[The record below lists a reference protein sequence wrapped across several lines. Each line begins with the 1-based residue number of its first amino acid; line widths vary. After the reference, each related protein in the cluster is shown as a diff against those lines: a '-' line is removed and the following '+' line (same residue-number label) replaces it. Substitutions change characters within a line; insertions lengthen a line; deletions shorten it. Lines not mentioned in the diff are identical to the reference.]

1 MTKLTKEQA
10 VSAVQTANTH
20 EAIEAVLMNCTKAM
34 MVEVYEAVS
43 GQKFPRSISG
53 QLKADLADNTASLIM
68 IAREEVAYQ
77 AKSVEEKFAA
87 LGSETI
93 AVRNNHIL
101 LCSMSELKWI
111 AEKLG
116 VWTEGENDVLTVQHK
131 IMKELSV
138 REEVSDIE
146 ARLSGNDDVSVKACL
161 CSVMPE
167 ALERVIARYG
177 LTVSRDD
184 LPRRLGM
191 AEELYK
197 HYLASKTETG
207 ESEPFVSYEDVRRAY
222 NDYYNAQGRYLDSNE
237 TDKVEKKIADEAYR
251 KYLTLLAEYRRGAMP
266 EREAVLNWIR
276 ERCGEAAWPVERLA
290 SYGFDYLVELSH
302 KCGIHA
308 AKFQGISRNDMAV
321 RLIREAGIETC
332 ATTFYEFA
340 IKQRKELQA
349 GLHELWQKR
358 HALRK
363 AQRLLGEGS
372 ADSEAL
378 NDVWEP
384 YQEEVDYLMSKYK
397 EYSRHLQRGRRYEA
411 ERRNAA

>member
-1 MTKLTKEQA
+1 MIKSTKEQA
-10 VSAVQTANTH
+10 VSAVQAANTH
-20 EAIEAVLMNCTKAM
+20 DEIKAVLMTCTKAV
-34 MVEVYEAVS
+34 MVEVYEVVS
-43 GQKFPRSISG
+43 GQKFPHSTSG

-68 IAREEVAYQ
+68 TAREEAGYQ
-77 AKSVEEKFAA
+77 AKPVEEKFES
-87 LGSETI
+87 LGSETV
-93 AVRNNHIL
+93 AVRNNHVL
-101 LCSMSELKWI
+101 LCNMSELKWI

-116 VWTEGENDVLTVQHK
+116 VWANGENDALTVQHK

-138 REEVSDIE
+138 LEGVSDIE
-146 ARLSGNDDVSVKACL
+146 ARLSGNDDVLVKACV
-161 CSVMPE
+161 CNVMPE

-197 HYLASKTETG
+197 HYLAGKSKAEG
-207 ESEPFVSYEDVRRAY
+207 SEPFVSYEDVRRAY

-237 TDKVEKKIADEAYR
+237 TDTVEKKIADEAYR
-251 KYLTLLAEYRRGAMP
+251 KYLTLLVEYRRGAMP

-276 ERCGEAAWPVERLA
+276 DRCGEAALPVERLA
-290 SYGFDYLVELSH
+290 TNSFDYLVELSH

-308 AKFQGISRNDMAV
+308 ANFKGISKHDMAV
-321 RLIREAGIETC
+321 RLIREASIETC
-332 ATTFYEFA
+332 AKTSYEFA

-363 AQRLLGEGS
+363 AQRILGEDS

-384 YQEEVDYLMSKYK
+384 YQEEVDFLMS
-397 EYSRHLQRGRRYEA
+397 EYEKFSKHLKRERRYEA
-411 ERRNAA
+411 ESRNAA

>member
-1 MTKLTKEQA
+1 MTKITQEQA
-10 VSAVQTANTH
+10 ISAVQAATTH
-20 EAIEAVLMNCTKAM
+20 DEIKAVLMTCTKAI

-43 GQKFPRSISG
+43 GQKFPHSISG

-68 IAREEVAYQ
+68 TAREEAEYQ
-77 AKSVEEKFAA
+77 AKPVEEKFAA
-87 LGSETI
+87 LTSETV
-93 AVRNNHIL
+93 AVRNNHVL
-101 LCSMSELKWI
+101 LCNMSELKWI

-116 VWTEGENDVLTVQHK
+116 VWANGENDALTVQHK

-138 REEVSDIE
+138 REDVSDIE
-146 ARLSGNDDVSVKACL
+146 TRLSGNDDVSVKACL
-161 CSVMPE
+161 CTITPE
-167 ALERVIARYG
+167 ALERVISRYG

-197 HYLASKTETG
+197 YYLASKTEAG
-207 ESEPFVSYEDVRRAY
+207 ETDPFVSYEDVRRAY
-222 NDYYNAQGRYLDSNE
+222 NDYYNAQGNYLDSNE
-237 TDKVEKKIADEAYR
+237 TDTVEKKIADEAYR
-251 KYLTLLAEYRRGAMP
+251 KYLTLLTEYRRGAMP
-266 EREAVLNWIR
+266 EREGVLNWIR
-276 ERCGEAAWPVERLA
+276 DRCGEAALPVERLA
-290 SYGFDYLVELSH
+290 TNSYNYLVELSH

-308 AKFQGISRNDMAV
+308 ANFQGISRHDIAV

-332 ATTFYEFA
+332 SKTFYEQA

-363 AQRLLGEGS
+363 AQRILGEGS

-384 YQEEVDYLMSKYK
+384 YQEEVDYLMS
-397 EYSRHLQRGRRYEA
+397 EYRKFSKHLKRERKYEA
-411 ERRNAA
+411 ESRNAA

>member
-1 MTKLTKEQA
+1 MTKITKEQA
-10 VSAVQTANTH
+10 VSAVQATTTH
-20 EAIEAVLMNCTKAM
+20 DEIKAVLMTCTKAL

-43 GQKFPRSISG
+43 GQKFPHSISG

-68 IAREEVAYQ
+68 IAREEAAYQ
-77 AKSVEEKFAA
+77 AKPVEEKFAS
-87 LGSETI
+87 LGSETV

-101 LCSMSELKWI
+101 LCSMHELKWI

-161 CSVMPE
+161 CSIMPE

-184 LPRRLGM
+184 LPRRFGM

-197 HYLASKTETG
+197 HYLASKTEAG

-237 TDKVEKKIADEAYR
+237 TDKVEKKIADEAYK
-251 KYLTLLAEYRRGAMP
+251 KYLTLLAEYRKGAMP

-276 ERCGEAAWPVERLA
+276 ERCGEAALPVDRLA
-290 SYGFDYLVELSH
+290 TNSFDYLVELSH

-308 AKFQGISRNDMAV
+308 AKFQGISRNDIAV

-372 ADSEAL
+372 ADAEAL
-378 NDVWEP
+378 NDMWEP

-397 EYSRHLQRGRRYEA
+397 EFSWHLQRGRRYEA

>member
-10 VSAVQTANTH
+10 VSAVQTATTH
-20 EAIEAVLMNCTKAM
+20 ESIKAMLMNCTKAIM
-34 MVEVYEAVS
+34 LEVYEAVS
-43 GQKFPRSISG
+43 GQKFPHSISG

-68 IAREEVAYQ
+68 TAREEAIYQ
-77 AKSVEEKFAA
+77 AKPVEEKFAV
-87 LGSETI
+87 LTSETV
-93 AVRNNHIL
+93 AERNSHVL
-101 LCSMSELKWI
+101 LCTMSELKWI
-111 AEKLG
+111 AKKLG
-116 VWTEGENDVLTVQHK
+116 VWADGENDALAVQHN
-131 IMKELSV
+131 IMNELSV
-138 REEVSDIE
+138 RECVNHIE
-146 ARLSGNDDVSVKACL
+146 ANLSGNDDVLVKACL
-161 CSVMPE
+161 CNTMPE

-177 LTVSRDD
+177 LTVSRND
-184 LPRRLGM
+184 LPCRLGM

-197 HYLASKTETG
+197 HYLSGKPKAG

-266 EREAVLNWIR
+266 EREEVMNWIR
-276 ERCGEAAWPVERLA
+276 DRCGEAALPVERLE
-290 SYGFDYLVELSH
+290 SHSFDYLVELSH

-308 AKFQGISRNDMAV
+308 ANFQGISKHDMAV

-332 ATTFYEFA
+332 AKTFYEFA
-340 IKQRKELQA
+340 SEKRKELQA

-363 AQRLLGEGS
+363 AQRMLGEGS

-384 YQEEVDYLMSKYK
+384 YQEEVDSLMN
-397 EYSRHLQRGRRYEA
+397 EYGKFSSCLKRERRYEA
-411 ERRNAA
+411 ESRNAA